1 MKRRNLYYVEIYDK
15 ADASSYILQTCFVK
29 TLGTAV
35 KTANQ
40 IDYLDDKYN
49 IAIVTVDAKM
59 DGDDILEYEIIKSED
74 LKDVKNRIGLD

>member
-1 MKRRNLYYVEIYDK
+1 MKRRNLYYVEVYDK
-15 ADASSYILQTCFVK
+15 ADTSSYILQTCFVK

-49 IAIVTVDAKM
+49 VAIVTVDAKM
-59 DGDDILEYEIIKSED
+59 DGNEILEYEIIKSED
-74 LKDVKNRIGLD
+74 LKNIKNRIGID